1 MSLNR
6 QIADIIYYLSLKQ
19 NISSAMVIVDNQD
32 NSDFTRPDS
41 AGAIYW
47 IGSAS
52 PSNAAEYDMWW
63 SG

>member
-1 MSLNR
+1 
-6 QIADIIYYLSLKQ
+6 
-19 NISSAMVIVDNQD
+19 MVIVDNQD